1 MKNDRFRDIVRLK
14 LESRQHSDKNLINI
28 SDMINLLPDSS
39 GGVKAKQSK
48 NHRVNFLGNA
58 SKQNKNANPYL
69 LMNPSDISG
78 NPSQ

>member
-39 GGVKAKQSK
+39 GGVKAK
-48 NHRVNFLGNA
+48 
-58 SKQNKNANPYL
+58 
-69 LMNPSDISG
+69 
-78 NPSQ
+78 